1 MNHKWYRY
9 GLWALLAVAI
19 LAAGHLAFWQRY
31 MVEKS
36 YSQVELA
43 LNYDEISS
51 LAGLKGLTTVQ
62 GLQEFKKHGVTGVV
76 FREPMLDDLRLNG
89 ELEIFS
95 GRELIGRQKANQFP
109 RAAISEE
116 KTYIVTLNKELFQQ
130 VSAQMSAKLA
140 NVQFYKV
147 GADTYVIETVAP
159 YSAIK
164 ELGVGFTP
172 WSLRDARQAG
182 MNTLLQIRTW
192 PGATQQSLEK
202 VFALYR
208 DIPGVSAVI
217 FNDDTLPGYP
227 SLLPVLAGEIR
238 KLEAPVAMVE
248 FFPQRGF
255 NKLGILLDKKVVRLH
270 TIAQN
275 ELKRISAP
283 EALDRY
289 ALAAA
294 ERNHRILLIRP
305 FLTGG
310 DLMQENLAFIDQ
322 LTARLKTEG
331 MQVGPASKLPPVP
344 VSRTLV
350 FLIGLGVI
358 AGGILLLDKLR
369 LSKAIPITGLAAVLA
384 WLAMIWLDFVL
395 ARKLMSLASVIIFP
409 TLSLLCLIKREG
421 LSPGSAIAAF
431 LRISLFSLL
440 GALFTVGLLADAGFM
455 LKLDQF
461 AGVKLA
467 HIVPLVIV
475 LFYFSV
481 AGAEGEGLPG
491 KIKGLLNRPVVLG
504 VALAAGFMAVAVAI
518 YVVRTGN
525 EGLPVSGLELQFRS
539 LLDQILGVRPRTKE
553 FLLGHPALLLLL
565 LYGYKDNRFL
575 PLLLLGTI
583 GQASMVNTFAHLHTP
598 LLVSIWRAF
607 NGVWL
612 GILLGL
618 AVFIFIEMAT
628 RWGRRRFHG

>member
-36 YSQVELA
+36 YNQVELT
-43 LNYDEISS
+43 LHYDEISS

-76 FREPMLDDLRLNG
+76 LREPMLDDLRLNG

-95 GRELIGRQKANQFP
+95 GRELIGRQKAGQFP

-130 VSAQMSAKLA
+130 VSAQMTAKLA
-140 NVQFYKV
+140 DVQFYKV

-202 VFALYR
+202 VFAIYR

-275 ELKRISAP
+275 ELKRMSAP

-289 ALAAA
+289 TLAAA

-369 LSKAIPITGLAAVLA
+369 LSKAIPITGLAAILA
-384 WLAMIWLDFVL
+384 WAAMIWLDFVL

-467 HIVPLVIV
+467 HVVPLVIV
-475 LFYFSV
+475 LFYFSM

>member
-36 YSQVELA
+36 YNQVELT
-43 LNYDEISS
+43 LHYDEISS

-76 FREPMLDDLRLNG
+76 LREPMLDDLRLNG
-89 ELEIFS
+89 ELEVFS
-95 GRELIGRQKANQFP
+95 GRELISRQKANQFP
-109 RAAISEE
+109 QAAISEE

-147 GADTYVIETVAP
+147 DADTYVIETAAP

-182 MNTLLQIRTW
+182 MNILLQIRTW

-238 KLEAPVAMVE
+238 KLEAPAAMVE

-275 ELKRISAP
+275 ELKRMSAP

-358 AGGILLLDKLR
+358 AGGILLLEKLR

-384 WLAMIWLDFVL
+384 WVAMIWLDFVL
-395 ARKLMSLASVIIFP
+395 ARKLMSLVTVIIFP

-504 VALAAGFMAVAVAI
+504 VALAAGFMAVAAAI